1 MCGRYVNK
9 NSFEDIEKLFQA
21 DLIQSPSISIQPSY
35 NICPTQFSPV
45 VVSADEKYQM
55 KNMHWGLIPSWSKD
69 SKFAT
74 NLINARIETVQEKP
88 SFKGLTNASRCI
100 VIASGYYEWVQTDSG
115 KQPYYIHGEHDVL
128 PIAGLWTR
136 WKDIKSFTII
146 TKSANSNISNIHYR
160 MPLIIEQNHIKSF
173 LDHSIKFDSSYNN
186 QDVRLKF
193 YKVSNHVNN
202 SFKNDISCITS
213 IE

>member
-35 NICPTQFSPV
+35 NICPTQYSPV
-45 VVSADEKYQM
+45 VVSAGEKYYM
-55 KNMHWGLIPSWSKD
+55 ENMHWGLIPSWSKD

-74 NLINARIETVQEKP
+74 NLINARIETIQEKP
-88 SFKGLTNASRCI
+88 SFKGLINTSRCI

-115 KQPYYIHGEHDVL
+115 KQPYYIHGEHNVL

-146 TKSANSNISNIHYR
+146 TKSANSNISNIHHR
-160 MPLIIEQNHIKSF
+160 IPLIIEKNLIESF
-173 LDHSIKFDSSYNN
+173 LDHSIKFDISYKK
-186 QDVRLKF
+186 QDISLKS
-193 YKVSNHVNN
+193 YKVSKLVN
-202 SFKNDISCITS
+202 KPVRNDISCITS

>member
-35 NICPTQFSPV
+35 NICPTQYSPV

-88 SFKGLTNASRCI
+88 SFKGLTNTSRCI

-146 TKSANSNISNIHYR
+146 TKSANSNISNIHHR

-173 LDHSIKFDSSYNN
+173 LDHSIKFDSSYYN
-186 QDVRLKF
+186 QDIRLR
-193 YKVSNHVNN
+193 YHKVSKLVNKPV
-202 SFKNDISCITS
+202 KNDISCITS

>member
-35 NICPTQFSPV
+35 NICPTQYSPV

-100 VIASGYYEWVQTDSG
+100 VIASGYYEWVQSDSG

-146 TKSANSNISNIHYR
+146 TKSANSNISNIHHR

-186 QDVRLKF
+186 QDIRLR
-193 YKVSNHVNN
+193 YHKVSKLVNKPV
-202 SFKNDISCITS
+202 KNDISCITS
-213 IE
+213 IK

>member
-35 NICPTQFSPV
+35 NICPTQYSPV
-45 VVSADEKYQM
+45 VVRAGEKYYM
-55 KNMHWGLIPSWSKD
+55 ENMHWGLIPSWSKD

-74 NLINARIETVQEKP
+74 NLINARIETVEEKP
-88 SFKGLTNASRCI
+88 SFKGLINTSRCI

-115 KQPYYIHGEHDVL
+115 KQPYYIQGEDNVL

-136 WKDIKSFTII
+136 WNDTKTFTII
-146 TKSANSNISNIHYR
+146 TKSANSSVSNIHHR
-160 MPLIIEQNHIKSF
+160 MPLIIEKNHIKSF
-173 LDHSIKFDSSYNN
+173 LDHSIKFDSSYNK
-186 QDVRLKF
+186 QDIRLKS
-193 YKVSNHVNN
+193 YKVSNLVNKPV
-202 SFKNDISCITS
+202 KNDISCITS

>member
-35 NICPTQFSPV
+35 NICPTQYSPV
-45 VVSADEKYQM
+45 VVSAGEKYYM
-55 KNMHWGLIPSWSKD
+55 ENMHWGLIPNWSKD

-88 SFKGLTNASRCI
+88 SFKGLINTSRCI

-115 KQPYYIHGEHDVL
+115 KQPYYIHGKHDVL

-146 TKSANSNISNIHYR
+146 TKSANSNISNIHHR

-186 QDVRLKF
+186 QDIRLR
-193 YKVSNHVNN
+193 YHKVSKLVNKPV
-202 SFKNDISCITS
+202 KNDISCITS

>member
-21 DLIQSPSISIQPSY
+21 DLIQSPSVSIQPSY
-35 NICPTQFSPV
+35 NICPTQYSPV

-146 TKSANSNISNIHYR
+146 TKSANSNISNIHHR

-186 QDVRLKF
+186 QDIRLR
-193 YKVSNHVNN
+193 YHKVSKLVNKPVN
-202 SFKNDISCITS
+202 NDISCITS

>member
-35 NICPTQFSPV
+35 NICPTQYSPV
-45 VVSADEKYQM
+45 VVSAGEKYYM
-55 KNMHWGLIPSWSKD
+55 ENMHWGLIPSWSKD

-74 NLINARIETVQEKP
+74 NLINARIETIQEKP
-88 SFKGLTNASRCI
+88 SFKGLINTSRCI

-115 KQPYYIHGEHDVL
+115 KQPYYIHGEDNVL

-136 WKDIKSFTII
+136 WNDTKSFTII
-146 TKSANSNISNIHYR
+146 TKSANSSVSNIHHR
-160 MPLIIEQNHIKSF
+160 MPLIIEKNLIESF
-173 LDHSIKFDSSYNN
+173 LNHSIKFDISYKK
-186 QDVRLKF
+186 QDISLKS
-193 YKVSNHVNN
+193 YKVSKLVN
-202 SFKNDISCITS
+202 KPVRNDISCITS

>member
-35 NICPTQFSPV
+35 NICPTQYSPV

-88 SFKGLTNASRCI
+88 SFKGLTNTSRCI

-146 TKSANSNISNIHYR
+146 TKSANSNISNIHHR

-173 LDHSIKFDSSYNN
+173 LDHSIKFDSSYNKLIN
-186 QDVRLKF
+186 F
-193 YKVSNHVNN
+193 S
-202 SFKNDISCITS
+202 
-213 IE
+213 

>member
-35 NICPTQFSPV
+35 NICPTQYSPV

-100 VIASGYYEWVQTDSG
+100 VIASGYYEWVQSDSG

-146 TKSANSNISNIHYR
+146 TKSANSNISNIHHR

-173 LDHSIKFDSSYNN
+173 LDHSIKFDSLYNN
-186 QDVRLKF
+186 QDIRLR
-193 YKVSNHVNN
+193 YHKVSKLVNKPV
-202 SFKNDISCITS
+202 KNDISCITS

>member
-21 DLIQSPSISIQPSY
+21 ELIQSPYISIQPSY
-35 NICPTQFSPV
+35 NICPTQYSPV
-45 VVSADEKYQM
+45 VVSAGEKYYM
-55 KNMHWGLIPSWSKD
+55 ENMHWGLIPSWSKD

-74 NLINARIETVQEKP
+74 NLINARIETIQEKP
-88 SFKGLTNASRCI
+88 SFKGLINTSRCI

-115 KQPYYIHGEHDVL
+115 KQPYYIHGEDNVL

-146 TKSANSNISNIHYR
+146 TKSANSNISNIHHR

-186 QDVRLKF
+186 QDIRLR
-193 YKVSNHVNN
+193 YHKVSKLVNKPV
-202 SFKNDISCITS
+202 KNDISCITS

>member
-1 MCGRYVNK
+1 MCGRFVNK

-146 TKSANSNISNIHYR
+146 TKSANSNISNIHHR
-160 MPLIIEQNHIKSF
+160 MPLIIEQNHFKSF
-173 LDHSIKFDSSYNN
+173 LDNSIEFDSSYKN
-186 QDVRLKF
+186 QDIRLR
-193 YKVSNHVNN
+193 YHKVSKLVNKPV
-202 SFKNDISCITS
+202 KNDISCITS

>member
-35 NICPTQFSPV
+35 NICPTQYSPV
-45 VVSADEKYQM
+45 VVSAGEKYYM
-55 KNMHWGLIPSWSKD
+55 ENMHWGLIPSWSKD

-74 NLINARIETVQEKP
+74 NLINARIETIQEKP
-88 SFKGLTNASRCI
+88 SFKGLINTSRCI

-115 KQPYYIHGEHDVL
+115 KQPYYIHGEDNVL

-146 TKSANSNISNIHYR
+146 TKSANSNISNIHHR

-173 LDHSIKFDSSYNN
+173 LDHSIKFDSLYNN
-186 QDVRLKF
+186 QDIRLR
-193 YKVSNHVNN
+193 YHKVSKLVNKPV
-202 SFKNDISCITS
+202 KNDISCITS

>member
-35 NICPTQFSPV
+35 NICPTQYSPV

-146 TKSANSNISNIHYR
+146 TKSANSNISNIHHR

-186 QDVRLKF
+186 QDIRLR
-193 YKVSNHVNN
+193 YHKVSKLVNKPV
-202 SFKNDISCITS
+202 KNDISCITS
-213 IE
+213 ID

>member
-35 NICPTQFSPV
+35 NICPTQYSPV

-146 TKSANSNISNIHYR
+146 TKSANSNISNIHHR

-173 LDHSIKFDSSYNN
+173 LDHSIKFDSLYNN
-186 QDVRLKF
+186 QDIRLR
-193 YKVSNHVNN
+193 YHKVSKLVNKPV
-202 SFKNDISCITS
+202 KNDISCITS

>member
-35 NICPTQFSPV
+35 NICPTQYSPV
-45 VVSADEKYQM
+45 VVSAGEKYNM
-55 KNMHWGLIPSWSKD
+55 ENMHWGLIPSWSKD

-100 VIASGYYEWVQTDSG
+100 VIASGYYEWVQTDNG
-115 KQPYYIHGEHDVL
+115 KQPYYIQGEDNVL

-146 TKSANSNISNIHYR
+146 TKSANSNISNIHHR
-160 MPLIIEQNHIKSF
+160 MPLIIENNLIESF
-173 LDHSIKFDSSYNN
+173 LDHSIKFDSSYKN
-186 QDVRLKF
+186 QDIGLRSH
-193 YKVSNHVNN
+193 KVSKLVNKPV
-202 SFKNDISCITS
+202 KNDISCITS

>member
-35 NICPTQFSPV
+35 NICPTQYSPV

-115 KQPYYIHGEHDVL
+115 KQPCYIHGEHDVL

-146 TKSANSNISNIHYR
+146 TKSANANISNIHHR

-173 LDHSIKFDSSYNN
+173 LDQSIKFDSSYNN
-186 QDVRLKF
+186 QDIRLR
-193 YKVSNHVNN
+193 YHKVSKLVNKPV
-202 SFKNDISCITS
+202 KNDISCITS

>member
-35 NICPTQFSPV
+35 NICPTQYSPV

-146 TKSANSNISNIHYR
+146 TKSANSNISDIHHR

-186 QDVRLKF
+186 QDIRLR
-193 YKVSNHVNN
+193 YHKVSKLVNKPV
-202 SFKNDISCITS
+202 KNDISCITS

>member
-35 NICPTQFSPV
+35 NICPTQYSPV
-45 VVSADEKYQM
+45 VVSAGEKYYM
-55 KNMHWGLIPSWSKD
+55 ENMHWGLIPSWSKD

-74 NLINARIETVQEKP
+74 NLINARIETVEEKP
-88 SFKGLTNASRCI
+88 SFKGLINTSRCI

-115 KQPYYIHGEHDVL
+115 KQPYYIQGEDNVL

-136 WKDIKSFTII
+136 WNDTKSFTII
-146 TKSANSNISNIHYR
+146 TKSANSSVSNIHHR
-160 MPLIIEQNHIKSF
+160 MPLIIEKNLIESF
-173 LDHSIKFDSSYNN
+173 LDHSIKFDISYKK
-186 QDVRLKF
+186 QDISLKS
-193 YKVSNHVNN
+193 YKVSKLVN
-202 SFKNDISCITS
+202 KPVRNDISCITS

>member
-35 NICPTQFSPV
+35 NICPTQYSPV

-88 SFKGLTNASRCI
+88 SFKGLTNTSRCI

-146 TKSANSNISNIHYR
+146 TKSANSNISNIHHR

-186 QDVRLKF
+186 QDIRLR
-193 YKVSNHVNN
+193 YHKVSKLVNKPV
-202 SFKNDISCITS
+202 KNDMSCITS
-213 IE
+213 ID

>member
-21 DLIQSPSISIQPSY
+21 DLIQSPSISIQPNY
-35 NICPTQFSPV
+35 NICPTQFSQV

-146 TKSANSNISNIHYR
+146 TKSANSNISNIHHR

-173 LDHSIKFDSSYNN
+173 LDHSIKFDSLYNN
-186 QDVRLKF
+186 QDIRLR
-193 YKVSNHVNN
+193 YHKVSKLINKPV
-202 SFKNDISCITS
+202 KNDISCITS

>member
-1 MCGRYVNK
+1 MCGRYANK

-35 NICPTQFSPV
+35 NICPTQYSPV
-45 VVSADEKYQM
+45 VVSAGEKYYM
-55 KNMHWGLIPSWSKD
+55 ENMHWGLIPSWSKD

-115 KQPYYIHGEHDVL
+115 KQPYYINGEHDVL

-146 TKSANSNISNIHYR
+146 TKSANSNISNIHHR

-186 QDVRLKF
+186 QDIRLR
-193 YKVSNHVNN
+193 YHKVSKLVNKPV
-202 SFKNDISCITS
+202 KNDISCITS

>member
-35 NICPTQFSPV
+35 NICPTQYSPV
-45 VVSADEKYQM
+45 VVSAGEKYYM
-55 KNMHWGLIPSWSKD
+55 ENMHWGLIPSWSKD

-88 SFKGLTNASRCI
+88 SFKGLINTSRCI

-115 KQPYYIHGEHDVL
+115 KQPYYIQGEDNVL

-136 WKDIKSFTII
+136 WNDTKNFTII
-146 TKSANSNISNIHYR
+146 TKSANSSVSNIHHR
-160 MPLIIEQNHIKSF
+160 MPLIIEKNHIKSF

-186 QDVRLKF
+186 QDIRLR
-193 YKVSNHVNN
+193 YHKVSKLVNKPV
-202 SFKNDISCITS
+202 KNDMSCITS

>member
-35 NICPTQFSPV
+35 NICPTQYSPV

-115 KQPYYIHGEHDVL
+115 KQPYYINGEHDVL

-146 TKSANSNISNIHYR
+146 TKSANSNISNIHHR

-173 LDHSIKFDSSYNN
+173 LDHSIKFDSSYNK
-186 QDVRLKF
+186 QDIRLKF
-193 YKVSNHVNN
+193 YKVSTLVNKTV
-202 SFKNDISCITS
+202 KNDISCITS

>member
-35 NICPTQFSPV
+35 NICPTQYSPV
-45 VVSADEKYQM
+45 VVSAGEKYYM
-55 KNMHWGLIPSWSKD
+55 ENMHWGLIPSWSKD

-74 NLINARIETVQEKP
+74 NLINARIETIQEKP
-88 SFKGLTNASRCI
+88 SFKGLINTSRCI

-115 KQPYYIHGEHDVL
+115 KHPYYIHGEHDVL

-146 TKSANSNISNIHYR
+146 TKSANSNISNIHHR

-186 QDVRLKF
+186 QDIRLR
-193 YKVSNHVNN
+193 YHKVSKLVNKPV
-202 SFKNDISCITS
+202 KNDISCITS

>member
-35 NICPTQFSPV
+35 NICPTQYSPV
-45 VVSADEKYQM
+45 VVSAGEKYYM
-55 KNMHWGLIPSWSKD
+55 ENMHWGLIPSWSKD

-74 NLINARIETVQEKP
+74 NLINARIETIQEKP
-88 SFKGLTNASRCI
+88 SFKGLINTSRCI

-115 KQPYYIHGEHDVL
+115 KQPYYIQGEDNVL

-136 WKDIKSFTII
+136 WNDTKTFTII
-146 TKSANSNISNIHYR
+146 TKSANSNISNIHHR

-186 QDVRLKF
+186 QDIRLR
-193 YKVSNHVNN
+193 YHKVSKLINKPV
-202 SFKNDISCITS
+202 KNDISCITS

>member
-21 DLIQSPSISIQPSY
+21 DLIQSPSISIQPNY
-35 NICPTQFSPV
+35 NICPTQYSPV
-45 VVSADEKYQM
+45 VVSVGEKYYM
-55 KNMHWGLIPSWSKD
+55 ENMHWGLIPSWSKD

-88 SFKGLTNASRCI
+88 SFKGLTNTSRCI

-115 KQPYYIHGEHDVL
+115 KQPYYIHGEHNVL

-146 TKSANSNISNIHYR
+146 TKSANSSVSNIHHR
-160 MPLIIEQNHIKSF
+160 MPLIIEKNHIESF
-173 LDHSIKFDSSYNN
+173 LDHRIKFDSSYNK
-186 QDVRLKF
+186 QDIRLKF
-193 YKVSNHVNN
+193 YKVSTHVNKPV
-202 SFKNDISCITS
+202 KNDISCITS

>member
-35 NICPTQFSPV
+35 NICPTQYSPV

-146 TKSANSNISNIHYR
+146 TKSANSNISNIHHR

-173 LDHSIKFDSSYNN
+173 LDHSIKFDSLYNK
-186 QDVRLKF
+186 QDIRLKS
-193 YKVSNHVNN
+193 YKVSNLVNKPV
-202 SFKNDISCITS
+202 KNDISCITS

>member
-35 NICPTQFSPV
+35 NICPTQYSPV

-100 VIASGYYEWVQTDSG
+100 VIASGYYEWVQSDSG

-146 TKSANSNISNIHYR
+146 TKSANSNISNIHHR

-173 LDHSIKFDSSYNN
+173 LDHSIKFDSLYNN
-186 QDVRLKF
+186 QDIRLR
-193 YKVSNHVNN
+193 YHKVSKLVNKTV
-202 SFKNDISCITS
+202 KNDISCITS

>member
-35 NICPTQFSPV
+35 NICPTQYSPV
-45 VVSADEKYQM
+45 VVSAGEKYYM
-55 KNMHWGLIPSWSKD
+55 ENMHWGLIPSWSKD

-146 TKSANSNISNIHYR
+146 TKSANSNISNIHHR

-186 QDVRLKF
+186 QDIRLR
-193 YKVSNHVNN
+193 YHKVSKLVNKPV
-202 SFKNDISCITS
+202 KNDISCITS

>member
-35 NICPTQFSPV
+35 NICPTQYSPV

-88 SFKGLTNASRCI
+88 SFKGLTNTSRCI

-146 TKSANSNISNIHYR
+146 TKSANSNISNIHHR

-186 QDVRLKF
+186 QDIRLR
-193 YKVSNHVNN
+193 YHKVSKLVNKPV
-202 SFKNDISCITS
+202 KNDISCINS

>member
-35 NICPTQFSPV
+35 NICPTQYSPV
-45 VVSADEKYQM
+45 VVSAGEKYYM
-55 KNMHWGLIPSWSKD
+55 ENMHWGLIPSWSKD

-74 NLINARIETVQEKP
+74 NLINARIETIQEKP
-88 SFKGLTNASRCI
+88 SFKGLINTSRCI

-115 KQPYYIHGEHDVL
+115 KQPYYIHGEHNVL

-146 TKSANSNISNIHYR
+146 TKSANSNISNIHNR
-160 MPLIIEQNHIKSF
+160 MPLIIEKNLIESF
-173 LDHSIKFDSSYNN
+173 LNHSIKFDISYKK
-186 QDVRLKF
+186 QDISLKS
-193 YKVSNHVNN
+193 YKVSKLVN
-202 SFKNDISCITS
+202 KPVRNDISCITS

>member
-35 NICPTQFSPV
+35 NICPTQYSPV

-88 SFKGLTNASRCI
+88 SFKGLTNTSRCI

-146 TKSANSNISNIHYR
+146 TKSANSNISNIHHR

-173 LDHSIKFDSSYNN
+173 LDHSIKFDSLYNN
-186 QDVRLKF
+186 QDIRLR
-193 YKVSNHVNN
+193 YHKVSKLVNKPV
-202 SFKNDISCITS
+202 KNDISCITS

>member
-35 NICPTQFSPV
+35 NICPTQYSPV

-115 KQPYYIHGEHDVL
+115 KQPYYIHGKHDVL

-146 TKSANSNISNIHYR
+146 TKSANSNISNIHHR

-186 QDVRLKF
+186 QDIRLR
-193 YKVSNHVNN
+193 YHKVSKLV
-202 SFKNDISCITS
+202 SKPVKNDISCITS

>member
-35 NICPTQFSPV
+35 NICPTQYSPV

-100 VIASGYYEWVQTDSG
+100 IIASGYYEWVQTDSG

-146 TKSANSNISNIHYR
+146 TKSANSNISNIHHR

-186 QDVRLKF
+186 QDIRLR
-193 YKVSNHVNN
+193 YHKVSKLVNKPV
-202 SFKNDISCITS
+202 KNDISCITS

>member
-9 NSFEDIEKLFQA
+9 NSFEVIEKLFQA

-35 NICPTQFSPV
+35 NICPTQYSPV
-45 VVSADEKYQM
+45 VVSADGKYQM

-146 TKSANSNISNIHYR
+146 TKSANSNISNIHHR

-186 QDVRLKF
+186 QDIRLR
-193 YKVSNHVNN
+193 YHKVSKLVNKTV
-202 SFKNDISCITS
+202 KNDISCITS

>member
-35 NICPTQFSPV
+35 NICPTQYSSV
-45 VVSADEKYQM
+45 VVSAGEKYYM
-55 KNMHWGLIPSWSKD
+55 ENMHWGLIPSWSKD

-74 NLINARIETVQEKP
+74 NLINARIETIQEKP
-88 SFKGLTNASRCI
+88 SFKGLINTSRCI

-115 KQPYYIHGEHDVL
+115 KQPYYIHGEDNVL

-136 WKDIKSFTII
+136 WNDTKSFTII
-146 TKSANSNISNIHYR
+146 TKSANSSVSNIHHR
-160 MPLIIEQNHIKSF
+160 MPLIIEKNLIESF
-173 LDHSIKFDSSYNN
+173 LNHSIKFDISYKK
-186 QDVRLKF
+186 QDISLKS
-193 YKVSNHVNN
+193 YKVSKLVN
-202 SFKNDISCITS
+202 KPVRNDISCITS

>member
-35 NICPTQFSPV
+35 NICPTQYSPV

-115 KQPYYIHGEHDVL
+115 KQPYYIQGEDNVL

-136 WKDIKSFTII
+136 WNDTKTFTII
-146 TKSANSNISNIHYR
+146 TKSANSNISNIHHR

-173 LDHSIKFDSSYNN
+173 LDHSIKFDSSYNKE
-186 QDVRLKF
+186 DIRLKS
-193 YKVSNHVNN
+193 YKVSNLVNKPV
-202 SFKNDISCITS
+202 KNDISCITS